1 MKQPIYKAVP
11 MYTFNTNAN
20 NANGN
25 EFHARPLKQWRKQL
39 HSLQSLHSLS
49 GTITTSIGMPMD
61 IPGGST
67 VIKSMDCATC
77 GNAALLDGKI
87 RKDSPCTSCEPIKL
101 NTQISDNRYTDT
113 AAYLQ
118 SRCLTHD
125 QRQAYNPAPFVAYFS
140 TAGVP
145 LEPSDS
151 SDGAQVRETNSCYTP
166 LSPND
171 LVPKINKQGITP
183 CNTSIYKP
191 NNSQFAQQGGVS
203 SGSRLSRLK
212 YNTLNNNGAVFNSA
226 TGAVGVNTGRYQIQP
241 SPSYYT
247 KLKPPPILYPYKTG
261 DKLYCKN
268 NICATA

>member
-1 MKQPIYKAVP
+1 MKQIIYRAVP
-11 MYTFNTNAN
+11 MYTFNATNS
-20 NANGN
+20 NGN
-25 EFHARPLKQWRKQL
+25 EFHPRPLKQWRKQMY
-39 HSLQSLHSLS
+39 SLHSLS
-49 GTITTSIGMPMD
+49 GTRSTSIGMPMD
-61 IPGGST
+61 RPGGSI
-67 VIKSMDCATC
+67 VFKAANCATC
-77 GNAALLDGKI
+77 NNTAPLDGKI
-87 RKDSPCTSCEPIKL
+87 YNDSPCTSCNPIKL
-101 NTQISDNRYTDT
+101 NTQISDKCYTDT

-125 QRQAYNPAPFVAYFS
+125 QRLTYNPAPFVAYFT

-151 SDGAQVRETNSCYTP
+151 SNGAQVRETNSCYTP
-166 LSPND
+166 LSPNT
-171 LVPKINKQGITP
+171 LSATNKQGITP

-191 NNSQFAQQGGVS
+191 NNSQFAQQGSVS

-268 NICATA
+268 NICASA